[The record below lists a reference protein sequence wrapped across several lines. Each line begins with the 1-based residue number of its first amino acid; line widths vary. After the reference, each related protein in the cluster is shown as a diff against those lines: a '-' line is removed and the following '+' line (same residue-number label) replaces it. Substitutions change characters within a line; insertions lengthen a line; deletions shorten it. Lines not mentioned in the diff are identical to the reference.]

1 MSVSEPQ
8 VICSP
13 FQTAVKK
20 IHAPIIFPLNHYRVL
35 HLKKSFLVQAEEYL
49 TFDFV
54 RCTSLWPQ
62 AHQWACKVLSCILGG
77 RHLVSW
83 TELFFHVPGMYKIY
97 PFFNGVSS
105 AKETSYCCNFFF
117 ISFKAF
123 RLQLRVLQEWLQPT
137 LSSIYSTFACLSLI
151 NFQWK
156 WK

>member
-13 FQTAVKK
+13 FQTALKK
-20 IHAPIIFPLNHYRVL
+20 IHVPIIFPLNHYRVL
-35 HLKKSFLVQAEEYL
+35 AEEYL

-62 AHQWACKVLSCILGG
+62 AHQWACKVLSRILGG

-83 TELFFHVPGMYKIY
+83 TELFFHVPGMYKI
-97 PFFNGVSS
+97 FFFLT
-105 AKETSYCCNFFF
+105 ETSEQRKGRLSTVVTFFF
-117 ISFKAF
+117 ISFEAF

-151 NFQWK
+151 NENK
-156 WK
+156 K